1 MTLTTDIN
9 DGRPWFAMDNDDLCN
24 EVASGASLET
34 AATFL
39 CRTPDEVAIR
49 AALLGL
55 RWQEALH

>member
-9 DGRPWFAMDNDDLCN
+9 DGKPWSTMDDDDLRN
-24 EVASGASLET
+24 EVAAGESVET

-49 AALLGL
+49 AAALGL
-55 RWQEALH
+55 RWQETLH